1 MGRERPCG
9 RKDVP
14 QGRRL
19 LETGGLAPASLSHGH
34 AHSST
39 TLLKSSAFRSMN
51 TARLRVS
58 VSAAMSASAAPRAS
72 TVSLDNAQHEL
83 VHDLLSVVVPAHA
96 ARLALERRAHLVG
109 NGREGHG
116 RLLAGRGHMVAR
128 VQLLIQ
134 KAQSRGEPEDRGRR
148 RGRASRHVHVNWQNR
163 IGAAPHAVVV
173 VEDAARAP
181 ASPVRHHNLRIG
193 GRMVGPKR
201 RLPHG
206 ARHGPGI
213 DEHIRMAR
221 RGHDLY
227 AEALRVEDRGDGGEN
242 LDLAAVATGRNRRDR
257 RTRSA

>member
-1 MGRERPCG
+1 MRRASRSTPCAPCREWPGRPR
-9 RKDVP
+9 
-14 QGRRL
+14 
-19 LETGGLAPASLSHGH
+19 APA
-34 AHSST
+34 
-39 TLLKSSAFRSMN
+39 
-51 TARLRVS
+51 
-58 VSAAMSASAAPRAS
+58 AA
-72 TVSLDNAQHEL
+72 
-83 VHDLLSVVVPAHA
+83 
-96 ARLALERRAHLVG
+96 
-109 NGREGHG
+109 
-116 RLLAGRGHMVAR
+116 AGRHGGSRATSDPKGPKPVANPKI
-128 VQLLIQ
+128 V
-134 KAQSRGEPEDRGRR
+134 AGR

-242 LDLAAVATGRNRRDR
+242 LDLAPLQPPQS
-257 RTRSA
+257 TR